1 MSLLAVGDARLR
13 DLIRENTPRLLAVAA
28 SFASEEGEAEDILQ
42 VVWWKVAEHG
52 LPREDRVPLRAWLVA
67 ITLNVARD
75 HLRRAR
81 RRALLRN
88 LWGGGD
94 RAVAS
99 PTDPVHE
106 GALLWREVAALPRLQ
121 REVLLLRVIDDRS
134 TAECAALLACAEGT
148 VKASL
153 ARALTKLRTR
163 IRKEPAWDPVTTPA
177 TVK

>member
-1 MSLLAVGDARLR
+1 MLALPDAELR
-13 DLIRENTPRLLAVAA
+13 DLIRAHTPRLLAVAA
-28 SFASEEGEAEDILQ
+28 SFASDEGEAEDILQ
-42 VVWWKVAEHG
+42 IVWWKVAEHG
-52 LPREDRVPLRAWLVA
+52 LARGEGVPLRAWLVA

-81 RRALLRN
+81 RRALLRTW
-88 LWGGGD
+88 WGGGQ
-94 RAVAS
+94 RTAAPPV
-99 PTDPVHE
+99 DPVHE

-121 REVLLLRVIDDRS
+121 REVLLFRVVDERS
-134 TAECAALLACAEGT
+134 TAECAELLSCAEGT

-177 TVK
+177 TAK